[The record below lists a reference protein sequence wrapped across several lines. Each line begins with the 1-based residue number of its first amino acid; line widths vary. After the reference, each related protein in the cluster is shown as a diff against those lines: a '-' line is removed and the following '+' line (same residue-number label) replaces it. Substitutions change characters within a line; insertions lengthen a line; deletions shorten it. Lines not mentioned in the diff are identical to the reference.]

1 MKEQGKTI
9 ILVEHKI
16 DLIAEY
22 CDHILLISSGEI
34 GMIGETEEVLT
45 DPKVLTYGG
54 QLPQVVLYFLER
66 RKKTGEKGKIPLTVE
81 QAYKILKK
89 GGRN

>member
-22 CDHILLISSGEI
+22 CDHILLISGGEI

-45 DPKVLTYGG
+45 DTKVLTYGG

>member
-22 CDHILLISSGEI
+22 CDHILLISGGEI

-45 DPKVLTYGG
+45 DPT
-54 QLPQVVLYFLER
+54 QVVLYFLER